1 MKTIANTDTRDKYDV
16 IVVGSG
22 AGGLS
27 TAAVAAFKGLSVLV
41 IEKTSQI
48 GGTSAWSGGWMWVPM
63 NRHAI
68 KAGIEDSREQINR
81 YLDAVSNRRAR
92 GVEVDAFLDEAPR
105 MVEFYEDSLGF
116 KFIDGNRVPDFQNL
130 TGAVDGG
137 RSLCSAPV
145 DNRKLG
151 RFAAFLRRPLEPM
164 TLAGM
169 AIGSFELKHFFEAK
183 TSLRSFAYVLNR
195 LIRYGFGRLIW
206 GRDVR
211 SVNGNGLIAQLF
223 GSCLGHGVDFVVDRP
238 VSDFHHRDDL
248 WHVTLKDTETV
259 SAKSL
264 VLAGGGFPHSPE
276 LRKRLF
282 DTSTGKNHFSAAL
295 GANEGDLSK
304 IAERHDGRLA
314 DDYIHAGAWSP
325 VSLWKTKNGVV
336 HFPHL
341 VDRAKPGM
349 VAVGPDGKRFVNEA
363 DSYHA
368 FMSGLFASYKQ
379 ENPFCWLITDQVGFS
394 RWGIGAVKPLPG
406 QVTKAV
412 RDGYL
417 HVAKSVNELA
427 ESLSLPGDVLA
438 NTLSEFSHN
447 ANQGV
452 DPDFGRGDSLYNR
465 VQGDP
470 SHGPNPSLG
479 TVSKAPFYAVKIVS
493 GSLGTFSGI
502 RTNEFG
508 QILDSKNNTISNIYA
523 VGNEAA
529 SIFKGSYPSGG
540 ITLGP
545 AMTFGYT
552 IAKHIK
558 NQSI

>member
-1 MKTIANTDTRDKYDV
+1 LKTIANTDTQDKYDV

-27 TAAVAAFKGLSVLV
+27 TAAVAAFYGLSVLM
-41 IEKTSQI
+41 IEKTSKI

-68 KAGIEDSREQINR
+68 RAGIEDSREQINQ

-92 GVEVDAFLDEAPR
+92 GIDVDAFLDEAPR

-116 KFIDGNRVPDFQNL
+116 KFIDGNRVPDFQNV

-169 AIGSFELKHFFEAK
+169 AIGTFELKHFFEAK

-195 LIRYGFGRLIW
+195 LFRYGFGRLIW

-211 SVNGNGLIAQLF
+211 SVNGNGLVAQLF
-223 GSCLGHGVDFVVDRP
+223 DGCLRHGVDFVVERP

-248 WHVTLKDTETV
+248 WHVTLNDTETV

-282 DTSTGKNHFSAAL
+282 DTSAGENHFSAAL

-304 IAERHDGRLA
+304 IAERYDGRLA
-314 DDYIHAGAWSP
+314 DDFIHAGAWSP

-379 ENPFCWLITDQVGFS
+379 DNPFCWLITDQIGFS

-427 ESLSLPGDVLA
+427 ESLALPGDVLA
-438 NTLSEFSHN
+438 NTLSEFSDK
-447 ANQGV
+447 ARQGV

-479 TVSKAPFYAVKIVS
+479 TVSKTPFYAVKIVS

-545 AMTFGYT
+545 AMTFGYI

>member
-1 MKTIANTDTRDKYDV
+1 
-16 IVVGSG
+16 
-22 AGGLS
+22 
-27 TAAVAAFKGLSVLV
+27 
-41 IEKTSQI
+41 
-48 GGTSAWSGGWMWVPM
+48 
-63 NRHAI
+63 
-68 KAGIEDSREQINR
+68 
-81 YLDAVSNRRAR
+81 
-92 GVEVDAFLDEAPR
+92 
-105 MVEFYEDSLGF
+105 
-116 KFIDGNRVPDFQNL
+116 
-130 TGAVDGG
+130 
-137 RSLCSAPV
+137 
-145 DNRKLG
+145 
-151 RFAAFLRRPLEPM
+151 
-164 TLAGM
+164 GM

-206 GRDVR
+206 ARDIR
-211 SVNGNGLIAQLF
+211 SVNGNGLMAQLF
-223 GSCLGHGVDFVVDRP
+223 GSCLRHGVDFVVDRP
-238 VSDFHHRDDL
+238 VSDFYHREDL
-248 WHVTLKDTETV
+248 WHVTLGDTETV

-282 DTSTGKNHFSAAL
+282 DTSTGQNHFSAAL

-314 DDYIHAGAWSP
+314 DDFTHAGAWSP
-325 VSLWKTKNGVV
+325 VSLWKTKNDVV

-427 ESLSLPGDVLA
+427 ESLALPGDVLA
-438 NTLSEFSHN
+438 DTLSEFSNN
-447 ANQGV
+447 ARQGL

-545 AMTFGYT
+545 AMTFGYI